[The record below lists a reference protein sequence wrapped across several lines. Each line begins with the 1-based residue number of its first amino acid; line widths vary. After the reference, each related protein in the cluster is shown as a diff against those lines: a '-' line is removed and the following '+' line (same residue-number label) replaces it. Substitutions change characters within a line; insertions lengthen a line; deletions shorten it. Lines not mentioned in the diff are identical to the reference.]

1 MPNYV
6 LRYGLI
12 GGTISIALGLIN
24 WFTIAQSYGPKV
36 SQTTGYLTV
45 ILSLMCVPLGIR
57 YFRDKLNGGTIS
69 FSKGF
74 RIGLGITTI
83 FSLITFLYSA
93 LFFVFAGDT
102 FDQWTK
108 KGLSKTE
115 LIEMQHRLEETPDFA
130 LTPWFQA
137 FILFLT
143 VFLIGVVINLVS
155 CLLLKR
161 SETDSVLK

>member
-12 GGTISIALGLIN
+12 GGSISIALGLIN

-36 SQTTGYLTV
+36 SQTIGYLTV
-45 ILSLMCVPLGIR
+45 ILSLMCIPLGIR
-57 YFRDKLNGGTIS
+57 YFRDKHNGGTIT

-83 FSLITFLYSA
+83 FSLMTFLYSV

-115 LIEMQHRLEETPDFA
+115 LIEMQRRMEETPDFA

-137 FILFLT
+137 LILFVT
-143 VFLIGVVINLVS
+143 VFLIGVVVNLLS
-155 CLLLKR
+155 CLILKR
-161 SETDSVLK
+161 SETHSS